1 MSIIETI
8 ALLGSFWLM
17 IVLTMILTFVL
28 ITIWLVI
35 LATELFT
42 VTVIKDKSLKVIHDI
57 KENITNGTNKVEIIT
72 EEMEADMEE
81 GATNEYYNRF

>member
-1 MSIIETI
+1 MGTVEM
-8 ALLGSFWLM
+8 L
-17 IVLTMILTFVL
+17 ILL
-28 ITIWLVI
+28 ITIWLII

-57 KENITNGTNKVEIIT
+57 KENIANGTNKVEIIT

-81 GATNEYYNRF
+81 GVVNEYYNRF

>member
-1 MSIIETI
+1 MGTVEM
-8 ALLGSFWLM
+8 L
-17 IVLTMILTFVL
+17 ILL

-57 KENITNGTNKVEIIT
+57 KENITNGANKVEIIT

>member
-1 MSIIETI
+1 VII
-8 ALLGSFWLM
+8 LGTVEML
-17 IVLTMILTFVL
+17 ILL

>member
-1 MSIIETI
+1 MGTVEM
-8 ALLGSFWLM
+8 L
-17 IVLTMILTFVL
+17 ILL
-28 ITIWLVI
+28 ITIWLII

-81 GATNEYYNRF
+81 GVVNEYYNRF

>member
-1 MSIIETI
+1 M
-8 ALLGSFWLM
+8 L
-17 IVLTMILTFVL
+17 ILL
-28 ITIWLVI
+28 ITVWLVI

-57 KENITNGTNKVEIIT
+57 KENINNGTNKVEIIT

-81 GATNEYYNRF
+81 GVVNEYYSRF

>member
-1 MSIIETI
+1 M
-8 ALLGSFWLM
+8 L
-17 IVLTMILTFVL
+17 ILL
-28 ITIWLVI
+28 ITVWLVI

-81 GATNEYYNRF
+81 GVVNEYYSRF

>member
-1 MSIIETI
+1 MSTVE
-8 ALLGSFWLM
+8 
-17 IVLTMILTFVL
+17 ILILL
-28 ITIWLVI
+28 ITVWLVI

-81 GATNEYYNRF
+81 GVVNEYYSRF

>member
-1 MSIIETI
+1 MGTVEM
-8 ALLGSFWLM
+8 L
-17 IVLTMILTFVL
+17 ILL

-81 GATNEYYNRF
+81 GVVNEYYSRF

>member
-1 MSIIETI
+1 MGTVEM
-8 ALLGSFWLM
+8 L
-17 IVLTMILTFVL
+17 ILL
-28 ITIWLVI
+28 ITVWLVI

>member
-1 MSIIETI
+1 MGTVEM
-8 ALLGSFWLM
+8 L
-17 IVLTMILTFVL
+17 ILL

-57 KENITNGTNKVEIIT
+57 KDNIINGTNKVEIIT

>member
-1 MSIIETI
+1 MGTVEM
-8 ALLGSFWLM
+8 L
-17 IVLTMILTFVL
+17 ILL
-28 ITIWLVI
+28 ITIWIII

>member
-1 MSIIETI
+1 MGTVE
-8 ALLGSFWLM
+8 
-17 IVLTMILTFVL
+17 VLILL

>member
-1 MSIIETI
+1 M
-8 ALLGSFWLM
+8 L
-17 IVLTMILTFVL
+17 ILL
-28 ITIWLVI
+28 ITTWLII

-81 GATNEYYNRF
+81 GVVNEYYNRF

>member
-1 MSIIETI
+1 MGTVEM
-8 ALLGSFWLM
+8 L
-17 IVLTMILTFVL
+17 ILL

-81 GATNEYYNRF
+81 GVTNEYYNRF

>member
-1 MSIIETI
+1 M
-8 ALLGSFWLM
+8 L
-17 IVLTMILTFVL
+17 ILL
-28 ITIWLVI
+28 ITVWLVI

-81 GATNEYYNRF
+81 GVVNEYYNRF

>member
-1 MSIIETI
+1 MGTVEM
-8 ALLGSFWLM
+8 L
-17 IVLTMILTFVL
+17 ILL
-28 ITIWLVI
+28 ITIWFVI

-81 GATNEYYNRF
+81 GVTNEYYNRF

>member
-1 MSIIETI
+1 MGTVEM
-8 ALLGSFWLM
+8 L
-17 IVLTMILTFVL
+17 ILL

-72 EEMEADMEE
+72 QDMEADMEE
-81 GATNEYYNRF
+81 GVTNEYYNRF

>member
-1 MSIIETI
+1 MGTVEM
-8 ALLGSFWLM
+8 L
-17 IVLTMILTFVL
+17 ILL
-28 ITIWLVI
+28 ITTWLII

-81 GATNEYYNRF
+81 GVVNEYYNRF

>member
-1 MSIIETI
+1 MVINSGTVEM
-8 ALLGSFWLM
+8 L
-17 IVLTMILTFVL
+17 ILL

>member
-1 MSIIETI
+1 MSTVEM
-8 ALLGSFWLM
+8 L
-17 IVLTMILTFVL
+17 ILL
-28 ITIWLVI
+28 ITVWLVI

-81 GATNEYYNRF
+81 GVVNEYYSRF

>member
-1 MSIIETI
+1 MGTVEM
-8 ALLGSFWLM
+8 L
-17 IVLTMILTFVL
+17 ILL

-81 GATNEYYNRF
+81 GATYEYYNRF

>member
-1 MSIIETI
+1 VIN
-8 ALLGSFWLM
+8 LGTVEML
-17 IVLTMILTFVL
+17 ILL

>member
-1 MSIIETI
+1 M
-8 ALLGSFWLM
+8 L
-17 IVLTMILTFVL
+17 ILL
-28 ITIWLVI
+28 ITVWLVI

-57 KENITNGTNKVEIIT
+57 KENINNGTNKVEIIT

-81 GATNEYYNRF
+81 GVTNEYYNRF

>member
-1 MSIIETI
+1 MSTVEM
-8 ALLGSFWLM
+8 L
-17 IVLTMILTFVL
+17 ILL
-28 ITIWLVI
+28 ITTWLII

-81 GATNEYYNRF
+81 GVVSLCLYYFMKVIT

>member
-1 MSIIETI
+1 MGTVEM
-8 ALLGSFWLM
+8 L
-17 IVLTMILTFVL
+17 ILL

-81 GATNEYYNRF
+81 GAINEYYNRF

>member
-1 MSIIETI
+1 MGTVEM
-8 ALLGSFWLM
+8 L
-17 IVLTMILTFVL
+17 ILL
-28 ITIWLVI
+28 ITIWLVK

-81 GATNEYYNRF
+81 GVVNEYYSRF

>member
-1 MSIIETI
+1 MGTVEM
-8 ALLGSFWLM
+8 L
-17 IVLTMILTFVL
+17 ILL
-28 ITIWLVI
+28 ITVWLVI

-81 GATNEYYNRF
+81 GVVNEYYNRF

>member
-1 MSIIETI
+1 MGTVE
-8 ALLGSFWLM
+8 
-17 IVLTMILTFVL
+17 ILILL

>member
-1 MSIIETI
+1 MGTVEM
-8 ALLGSFWLM
+8 L
-17 IVLTMILTFVL
+17 ILL
-28 ITIWLVI
+28 ITIWLII

-81 GATNEYYNRF
+81 GAINEYYSRF

>member
-1 MSIIETI
+1 MGTVEM
-8 ALLGSFWLM
+8 L
-17 IVLTMILTFVL
+17 ILL

-72 EEMEADMEE
+72 EEMEADIEE
-81 GATNEYYNRF
+81 GAINEYYSRF

>member
-1 MSIIETI
+1 M
-8 ALLGSFWLM
+8 L
-17 IVLTMILTFVL
+17 ILL
-28 ITIWLVI
+28 ITTWLII

-81 GATNEYYNRF
+81 GVVNEYYSRF

>member
-1 MSIIETI
+1 MGTVEM
-8 ALLGSFWLM
+8 L
-17 IVLTMILTFVL
+17 ILL

-35 LATELFT
+35 LATEIFT

>member
-1 MSIIETI
+1 MGTVEM
-8 ALLGSFWLM
+8 L
-17 IVLTMILTFVL
+17 ILL

-81 GATNEYYNRF
+81 GVMNEYYSRF

>member
-1 MSIIETI
+1 M
-8 ALLGSFWLM
+8 L
-17 IVLTMILTFVL
+17 ILL
-28 ITIWLVI
+28 ITVWLVI

-57 KENITNGTNKVEIIT
+57 KENIINGTNKVEIIT

-81 GATNEYYNRF
+81 GVVNEYYSRF

>member
-1 MSIIETI
+1 MGTVEM
-8 ALLGSFWLM
+8 L
-17 IVLTMILTFVL
+17 ILL
-28 ITIWLVI
+28 ITIWLII

>member
-1 MSIIETI
+1 M
-8 ALLGSFWLM
+8 L
-17 IVLTMILTFVL
+17 ILL
-28 ITIWLVI
+28 ITIWLII

-81 GATNEYYNRF
+81 GVVNEYYNRF

>member
-1 MSIIETI
+1 MGTVEM
-8 ALLGSFWLM
+8 L
-17 IVLTMILTFVL
+17 ILL
-28 ITIWLVI
+28 ITIWIVI

>member
-1 MSIIETI
+1 M
-8 ALLGSFWLM
+8 L
-17 IVLTMILTFVL
+17 ILL
-28 ITIWLVI
+28 ITIWLFI

-81 GATNEYYNRF
+81 GVVNEYYSRF